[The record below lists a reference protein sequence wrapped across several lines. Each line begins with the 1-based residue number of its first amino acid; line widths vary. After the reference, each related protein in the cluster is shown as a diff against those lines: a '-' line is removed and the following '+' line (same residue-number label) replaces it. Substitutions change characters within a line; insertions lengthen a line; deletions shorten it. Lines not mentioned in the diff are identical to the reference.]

1 MATDPKSVPIVP
13 AGSRIR
19 RLNEGERARRQHL
32 GPRAAGSDYGIQQ
45 AIALLRKLPEHN
57 LEQVKLVMRV
67 LKSALESTGLEIG
80 PIIDDAIRRQGD
92 LEENVDRLEAEIADL
107 EGEIKDRQAETARLE
122 ADLKET
128 TMVRERLELA
138 EKRGKPAM

>member
-1 MATDPKSVPIVP
+1 MATDPKATVPVLP

-19 RLNEGERARRQHL
+19 RLNPGERARREQL
-32 GPRAAGSDYGIQQ
+32 PPRSAADAYNIQQ

-67 LKSALESTGLEIG
+67 LKQSLESAGLSLP
-80 PIIDDAIRRQGD
+80 PIIDDAVRRQGD
-92 LEENVDRLEAEIADL
+92 LEDAIDKLESEIADL
-107 EGEIKDRQAETARLE
+107 EGEIKDRQTETAKLD

-138 EKRGKPAM
+138 EKRGKPA

>member
-1 MATDPKSVPIVP
+1 MANDPKGSVPVLP

-19 RLNEGERARRQHL
+19 RLNENERARRRHL
-32 GPRAAGSDYGIQQ
+32 DPRVGGDYGIQQ
-45 AIALLRKLPEHN
+45 AIALLRKMPDHN

-67 LKSALESTGLEIG
+67 LKQSLESAGLQLP

-92 LEENVDRLEAEIADL
+92 LEDHIDKLEAEIADL
-107 EGEIKDRQAETARLE
+107 ENEIKERQTETARLE

-138 EKRGKPAM
+138 EKRGKPAT

>member
-1 MATDPKSVPIVP
+1 MATDPKGSVPIVP

-19 RLNEGERARRQHL
+19 RLNPGERERRTRLPARS
-32 GPRAAGSDYGIQQ
+32 PDDDYGIQQ
-45 AIALLRKLPEHN
+45 AVALLRKLPEHN
-57 LEQVKLVMRV
+57 LEQVKLIMRV
-67 LKSALESTGLEIG
+67 VKQSLESAGLTLP

-92 LEENVDRLEAEIADL
+92 LEDSIDKLEAEIADL
-107 EGEIKDRQAETARLE
+107 EGEIKERQAETAKLE

-138 EKRGKPAM
+138 EKRGKPV